1 MVVEIKNLSLT
12 CYSLEMLYRNLK
24 FGERSGLEIQLW
36 EWSV

>member
-1 MVVEIKNLSLT
+1 MLVEIKNLSLR
-12 CYSLEMLYRNLK
+12 CYLLEMLYRNLM